1 MVSTTAVTENGV
13 DEAAPAPN
21 TIPNST
27 PKLPPGKY
35 KLVGFDLDLTGRR
48 LIDEICHIA
57 AYTPSSQFSQ
67 YVMPFKDLNVGSK
80 FRHMLRVVTVGRY
93 RMLKSDKTGRILK
106 TKSEISAVTDFV
118 QWLEGLKAEG
128 IILVTHE
135 PRKTVPPFLLEVLRK
150 YNLYERFT
158 AVVKGFAN
166 SFVFAEQKC
175 AQTVKSYSL
184 YTLGKVLLDKDEE
197 LDSAADRA
205 RLAYQIVQ
213 HLCAGEDEKGSGDAS
228 STPEAD
234 SPAMSE
240 AIRQIAN
247 AIEDEE
253 KELGGL
259 KELVERQN
267 SLRPIFGDMISSR
280 FRLERY
286 RASNLRRLIAE
297 ANLTYEDLEEAWKK
311 DKKESLTALIKE
323 RITTAKKPEDLEELT
338 ETLICHFDP
347 EHTPKIPLRRGRRTE
362 KSQSEGGAETGDE
375 KDKSKSSGDKA
386 SKTSSGKSSPGKF
399 TSATSSPV
407 KAAGEEEKETDADAS
422 R

>member
-1 MVSTTAVTENGV
+1 M
-13 DEAAPAPN
+13 
-21 TIPNST
+21 
-27 PKLPPGKY
+27 
-35 KLVGFDLDLTGRR
+35 
-48 LIDEICHIA
+48 
-57 AYTPSSQFSQ
+57 
-67 YVMPFKDLNVGSK
+67 
-80 FRHMLRVVTVGRY
+80 
-93 RMLKSDKTGRILK
+93 K

-184 YTLGKVLLDKDEE
+184 YTLGKVLLDKDED

-213 HLCAGEDEKGSGDAS
+213 HLCAGEDDKGSGDAS

-234 SPAMSE
+234 TPAMSE

-247 AIEDEE
+247 SIEDEE

-280 FRLERY
+280 YRLERY

-311 DKKESLTALIKE
+311 DKKESLTTLITE

-338 ETLICHFDP
+338 ETLLCHFDP
-347 EHTPKIPLRRGRRTE
+347 EHTPKIPLRRGRRQE
-362 KSQSEGGAETGDE
+362 KSQSEGGTETGDE
-375 KDKSKSSGDKA
+375 GKGDKSKSGDKA

-407 KAAGEEEKETDADAS
+407 KAAGENKDADAS